1 MSPHGEMF
9 RGQNVQL
16 DHVRGVCMWLQAIY
30 VGGFGS
36 RSHQGSTHLDYF
48 RSVTSLRERVRL
60 SSTTPPSAVSDGAGS
75 GSWRSWPG
83 RASACW
89 PGLPRMRTRRS
100 SARLALCS
108 SCWSLRWEPDCWT
121 SPGPSRRPEEWAPP
135 SQWSW
140 WVVVNEMLRLWSQ
153 LEKFNKLCV
162 YTCKYLSRW
171 RVCLRL
177 LVESGPLAL
186 TGVKEAHFFHRGALM
201 KLLV

>member
-1 MSPHGEMF
+1 MHHLRYDLSRISEGEIEKRRCTSKCSLLTLVTNMSPHGEMF

-108 SCWSLRWEPDCWT
+108 SC
-121 SPGPSRRPEEWAPP
+121 
-135 SQWSW
+135 
-140 WVVVNEMLRLWSQ
+140 
-153 LEKFNKLCV
+153 
-162 YTCKYLSRW
+162 
-171 RVCLRL
+171 
-177 LVESGPLAL
+177 
-186 TGVKEAHFFHRGALM
+186 
-201 KLLV
+201 